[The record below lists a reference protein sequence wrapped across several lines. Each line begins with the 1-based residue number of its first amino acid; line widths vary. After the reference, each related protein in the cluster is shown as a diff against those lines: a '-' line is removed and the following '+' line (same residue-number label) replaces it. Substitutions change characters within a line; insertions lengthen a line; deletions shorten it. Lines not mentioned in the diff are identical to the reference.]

1 MRQKRAAQI
10 SIFDQFAEH
19 ELGQQLKSIS
29 GWIDENPEFVDIV
42 ANDLI
47 GDELQATGCIGY
59 SAESVLRFALLKQI
73 RELSYNELAF
83 YLEDSQTFNS
93 FARLGCKSS
102 PSKSSLQGLVSQI
115 SDESWQQINR
125 QIITKAQVIGIE
137 KGRQVRVDSSVTETH
152 IHAPTDS
159 SLLADSVRVMI
170 RLLEKCR
177 SLQGKKISFSDHQR
191 SVKKYTWEIQYSRGQ
206 EKKRK
211 LYQKLLKQVNK
222 TRGYMLNAYS
232 LMSGV
237 EDDISQGW
245 CEEARHYEALIDKVV
260 SQTERRVL
268 KGEKVPVE
276 DKVVSLFEEHTDIIR
291 KGGRDTLYGHKW
303 HLVTGQSGLVTD
315 LYMPRG
321 NSSDMASLIP
331 IVDRHKELFGKVPRQ
346 LAADG
351 CYASQ
356 SNLSEAKAA
365 GVKDVAFQ
373 KKKGLTIEKMAK
385 SRWVYKKLIN
395 FRAGVE
401 ANIGNLKDNF
411 GLRRC
416 NWKGWEKFKA
426 YIWSS
431 VVAYNLTLVARLQA

>member
-1 MRQKRAAQI
+1 MRQKRATQV

-29 GWIDENPEFVDIV
+29 DWIDGNPELIDIV
-42 ANDLI
+42 GSDLI
-47 GDELQATGCIGY
+47 GSDLQATGCIGY
-59 SAESVLRFALLKQI
+59 SAESILRFALLKQI

-83 YLEDSQTFNS
+83 YLEDSQTFSS

-125 QIITKAQVIGIE
+125 LIVAKAKVLGIE

-152 IHAPTDS
+152 IHAPSDS
-159 SLLADSVRVMI
+159 SLLEDSVRVMV
-170 RLLEKCR
+170 RLLEQCR
-177 SLQGKKISFSDHQR
+177 RLHGKKVSFSDHQR
-191 SVKKYTWEIQYSRGQ
+191 SVKKAAREIQYSRGQ
-206 EKKRK
+206 EKKKR
-211 LYQKLLKQVNK
+211 LYQKLLKQVEK
-222 TRGYMLNAYS
+222 TRGYMLNAYCIMNG
-232 LMSGV
+232 LG
-237 EDDISQGW
+237 DDISQKW
-245 CEEARHYEALIDKVV
+245 CQEAQHYEALIDKVV
-260 SQTERRVL
+260 SQTKRRVF

-321 NSSDMASLIP
+321 NSSDMASLVP
-331 IVDRHKELFGKVPRQ
+331 IIDRHKEQFGKVPRQ

-356 SNLSEAKAA
+356 RNLSEAKEA

-395 FRAGVE
+395 FRAGIE

-431 VVAYNLTLVARLQA
+431 VVAYNLSLIARLQA